1 MACSTKRLIA
11 SGRVRG
17 LTQATGA
24 NLWLF
29 FPLRLFSIRGLS
41 LASLILFEVFRLFL
55 FCWWLFFHRTLHE
68 TLKSSRGL
76 DQGEAG
82 LGVLDLAQMHR
93 TLRHDH
99 FEGRPHARFAEM
111 SSFGAAIAGSDHD
124 LYMQCG
130 APDSRWIALAP
141 VRNPRNDSWLPVGPE
156 LVWRLCVRATKRGYN
171 SAGAKNRK
179 AFLKCPKS

>member
-1 MACSTKRLIA
+1 M
-11 SGRVRG
+11 
-17 LTQATGA
+17 
-24 NLWLF
+24 F

-93 TLRHDH
+93 TLGHDH

-111 SSFGAAIAGSDHD
+111 SSFRAAIAGADHNVYIQRGRAIRAFFSCD
-124 LYMQCG
+124 RPG
-130 APDSRWIALAP
+130 TSRWYTTP
-141 VRNPRNDSWLPVGPE
+141 
-156 LVWRLCVRATKRGYN
+156 ATTMM
-171 SAGAKNRK
+171 AKATTMAMK
-179 AFLKCPKS
+179 

>member
-1 MACSTKRLIA
+1 M
-11 SGRVRG
+11 
-17 LTQATGA
+17 
-24 NLWLF
+24 F

-41 LASLILFEVFRLFL
+41 LASLVLFEVFRLFL

-82 LGVLDLAQMHR
+82 LGVLDLAQMRR

-124 LYMQCG
+124 LYMQRGRARFAVDCACASSKSSKRLM
-130 APDSRWIALAP
+130 APGWA
-141 VRNPRNDSWLPVGPE
+141 
-156 LVWRLCVRATKRGYN
+156 
-171 SAGAKNRK
+171 
-179 AFLKCPKS
+179 